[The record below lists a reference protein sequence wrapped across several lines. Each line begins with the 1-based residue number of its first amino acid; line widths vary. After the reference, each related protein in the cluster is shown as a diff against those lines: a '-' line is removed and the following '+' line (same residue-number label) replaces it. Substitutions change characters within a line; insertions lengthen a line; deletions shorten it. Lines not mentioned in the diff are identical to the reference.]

1 MRAKVYPHVNR
12 TRTRT
17 RTPHPHRETAPAQM
31 SPHKFSP
38 QTRTWEFFFFYWTKL
53 GTVFIHMMKI
63 HLPHMY
69 MMFADA
75 GILVQSTNALA
86 MDLKTKKVSE
96 CSFWRLQIILVEL
109 YNHYCPW
116 NKKGEEISYKIR
128 VKERMTRDAPRPK
141 SEKKKKVKK
150 LERTQRVR
158 SEKLERLAY
167 DPKSWKFGGIVE

>member
-1 MRAKVYPHVNR
+1 
-12 TRTRT
+12 
-17 RTPHPHRETAPAQM
+17 
-31 SPHKFSP
+31 
-38 QTRTWEFFFFYWTKL
+38 
-53 GTVFIHMMKI
+53 
-63 HLPHMY
+63 
-69 MMFADA
+69 MFADA